1 MFLQYCMCLHIAIF
15 GQALC
20 YTLVREGWLVDKGGW
35 IGFSFIFRFAQLDR
49 KWGIENSGTEH
60 GEIKGGG

>member
-1 MFLQYCMCLHIAIF
+1 MFLKYWMCLHIAIF

-20 YTLVREGWLVDKGGW
+20 YTLVREGWLVDRV
-35 IGFSFIFRFAQLDR
+35 SFIFRFAQLVR

-60 GEIKGGG
+60 GEMKGGG